1 MATIN
6 DPKDTQGQLIAAS
19 TVNGTAVY
27 DTAGTKLG
35 SIHDV
40 MLDKVSGKADYA
52 IMSFGG
58 FLGIGE
64 RYHPLPWNQ
73 LRFDTQL
80 GGYVVNLDRTRL
92 EGAPSYATD
101 ELRDWDDR
109 RRNDIDSY
117 YGPGIG
123 IGPDVP
129 GIGGGGLGT
138 RDPAQV

>member
-1 MATIN
+1 VATID
-6 DPKDTQGQLIAAS
+6 DPKDTRGQLIAAS
-19 TVNGTAVY
+19 AVNGASVY
-27 DTAGTKLG
+27 DTGGTKLG
-35 SIHDV
+35 SIYDV

-58 FLGIGE
+58 FLSIGE

-73 LRFDTQL
+73 LKFDVRL

-92 EGAPSYATD
+92 EGAPSFATD

-117 YGPGIG
+117 YGAPVG

-129 GIGGGGLGT
+129 GIGGGGLET
-138 RDPAQV
+138 RDPSQV